1 MGTTTIAALAFVGGV
16 AAGLLIAKLYARS
29 KVEDA
34 IGSGLTSVG
43 LSPSTAN
50 GIAQGIAPLVTG

>member
-1 MGTTTIAALAFVGGV
+1 MNTTTIAALAFVGGV

-34 IGSGLTSVG
+34 LASGLGSLG
-43 LSPSTAN
+43 LSSSTAT
-50 GIAQGIAPLVTG
+50 GIAQGIAPVVTG